1 MEDVEHDRDTC
12 SPPHTTRDRNDT
24 GLHLYSTST
33 YFLHIELII
42 IAVMLRESTDLTV
55 GQGSLSP
62 LARVSGE
69 AWTEQLSL
77 P

>member
-1 MEDVEHDRDTC
+1 MEEAEQDRDTC

-42 IAVMLRESTDLTV
+42 IITVLLSQLT
-55 GQGSLSP
+55 
-62 LARVSGE
+62 
-69 AWTEQLSL
+69 
-77 P
+77 